1 MCEPVDTR
9 LIVVARRHYPEDP
22 SYQLIAEEDVG
33 PVSWEQKA
41 VSRYAEREQMLHTV
55 NNDATISTTELP
67 SLPHIRRHPERF
79 AVTLLTHDTRH
90 E

>member
-9 LIVVARRHYPEDP
+9 LTVVARRHYPEDP

-33 PVSWEQKA
+33 PVS
-41 VSRYAEREQMLHTV
+41 V